1 MRKGEQTRQRVIE
14 TAARVMNQHGYNGS
28 GMSEL
33 MRETGLAKGGLYRHF
48 ESKQALAVE
57 AFQFAFTTVHNL
69 RFAHLDAVPNAVDN
83 LQRFL
88 ENYASV
94 PSPIPGGC
102 PILNTGTE
110 NDDGNPALLHSAQ
123 QAFDATVKRLA
134 KIIQEGKQRCEIR
147 SETVPEELALFLFC
161 SLEGGVFASRLQGT
175 RQRLKVVAQ
184 QLHHYLESEV
194 RVRKPAKVLTK
205 LGRV

>member
-14 TAARVMNQHGYNGS
+14 TAARVMNLHGYNGS
-28 GMSEL
+28 GMAEL

-57 AFQFAFTTVHNL
+57 AFQYAFTTIHDL
-69 RFAHLDAVPNAVDN
+69 RFAHLDAVPNAVDK
-83 LQRFL
+83 LQKFL
-88 ENYASV
+88 ENFAAI

-123 QAFDATVKRLA
+123 RAFDATVKRLA
-134 KIIQEGKQRCEIR
+134 RIIQDGQQRREIR
-147 SETVPEELALFLFC
+147 PEVVPGELALFLFC
-161 SLEGGVFASRLQGT
+161 SLEGGIFASRLQGT
-175 RQRLKVVAQ
+175 RQRLEVVAEQ
-184 QLHHYLESEV
+184 MRHYLEEEV
-194 RVRKPAKVLTK
+194 RMRKSAKTSSRRA
-205 LGRV
+205 RV